1 MTLGHRAILQACEW
15 ALQELGH
22 NANISI
28 PDSLLLAAPLLRRE
42 YPPRSRPDECEL
54 LECPADGTAE

>member
-1 MTLGHRAILQACEW
+1 M
-15 ALQELGH
+15 QELGRD
-22 NANISI
+22 ANISI
-28 PDSLLLAAPLLRRE
+28 PDSLLLAAPLLRRR